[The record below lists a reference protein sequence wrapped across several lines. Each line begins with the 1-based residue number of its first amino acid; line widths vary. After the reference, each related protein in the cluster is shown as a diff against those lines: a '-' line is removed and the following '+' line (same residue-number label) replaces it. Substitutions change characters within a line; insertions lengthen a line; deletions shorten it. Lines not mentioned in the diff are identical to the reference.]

1 MTVSHAD
8 PRFLELRG
16 VPPQTH
22 GETWLNG
29 PESSKRAGCPRLT
42 KRKVEEAQTGPSP
55 RHRLQRSHPLGEAQD
70 VRRAL
75 RGRAVLPS
83 RAAPSRWPGDR
94 GPEPRTR
101 DACPRLPLP
110 EQRGGPLLSPP
121 SWSQLV
127 RKPSWDA
134 GGRAR
139 GPDFGERLRGQT
151 ESLSSGEGLRDLQ
164 DFRFL
169 ALLTAHIATPL
180 PPFTGEIKTPDSHLL
195 FFPRPE
201 RVFSC
206 VVTCFAF
213 SPACKSQVAGP
224 CSP

>member
-1 MTVSHAD
+1 MSAG
-8 PRFLELRG
+8 PCGAEPCCLPGRL
-16 VPPQTH
+16 PPA
-22 GETWLNG
+22 G
-29 PESSKRAGCPRLT
+29 PVTEG
-42 KRKVEEAQTGPSP
+42 
-55 RHRLQRSHPLGEAQD
+55 RS
-70 VRRAL
+70 
-75 RGRAVLPS
+75 
-83 RAAPSRWPGDR
+83 
-94 GPEPRTR
+94 PEPETP
-101 DACPRLPLP
+101 ALGCLCPSSV
-110 EQRGGPLLSPP
+110 EAPLLSPP

-224 CSP
+224 CSL